1 MVQFK
6 RFETTVK
13 MVKRF
18 DGLAL
23 SFDFILFFNIVWNN
37 LSVFKPSSHILGKIF
52 TVLEI
57 LNLRF

>member
-52 TVLEI
+52 KI
-57 LNLRF
+57 